1 MTLPRLILA
10 ATFAV
15 CLAPLPELL
24 AVDTAVVKAD
34 HVAVRAQPSSKAERL
49 RGNLKK
55 GDIVRVQATVEDP
68 KATGTEPR
76 QWARIEMPAKF
87 PVWVAAELV
96 DAKAGVVKSD
106 LANLRGGPGKNYSRV
121 GQLTK
126 GSKVTQV
133 RIQEGWMQI
142 EPPPTAVAYIASD
155 LLSKEGAANTVAS
168 KPAAPARTPAAAP
181 APTPLAERSQPKWIT
196 SPNPG
201 RPIESAQP
209 QETPPARTAPQEPAQ
224 PVVRTPAP
232 SPSPVPSAP
241 IVSQPPAVVPSAP
254 APTLAPAPTRTFT
267 LLSSTNWIET
277 KRKVAREGYIV
288 PSANPKAPSG
298 YCLLSKSRDEGLMNY
313 VYTEDPRINLKQ
325 FLNRS
330 VTIVGEEWIDPRFRA
345 TPILIPDSL
354 SLE

>member
-10 ATFAV
+10 ATFVAF
-15 CLAPLPELL
+15 LAPLPELL
-24 AVDTAVVKAD
+24 AVETAVVKAD
-34 HVAVRAQPSSKAERL
+34 HVAVRALPSAKAERL

-76 QWARIEMPAKF
+76 QWARIDMPAKF

-96 DAKAGVVKSD
+96 DAKTGVVKSD

-142 EPPPTAVAYIASD
+142 EPPPSAVAYIASD
-155 LLSKEGAANTVAS
+155 LLAKEGAPNAVASS
-168 KPAAPARTPAAAP
+168 KPAPPARATAP
-181 APTPLAERSQPKWIT
+181 APVQAPLAERSQPKWIT

-201 RPIESAQP
+201 RPIDPAAV
-209 QETPPARTAPQEPAQ
+209 QETRPARTAPPEAAQ
-224 PVVRTPAP
+224 PVVSPAA
-232 SPSPVPSAP
+232 PSPVPSAP
-241 IVSQPPAVVPSAP
+241 VVSQPAPVVPTAP
-254 APTLAPAPTRTFT
+254 PPTLAPAPTRTFT

-277 KRKVAREGYIV
+277 KRKVTREGYIV

-313 VYTEDPRINLKQ
+313 VYTEDPHINLKQ